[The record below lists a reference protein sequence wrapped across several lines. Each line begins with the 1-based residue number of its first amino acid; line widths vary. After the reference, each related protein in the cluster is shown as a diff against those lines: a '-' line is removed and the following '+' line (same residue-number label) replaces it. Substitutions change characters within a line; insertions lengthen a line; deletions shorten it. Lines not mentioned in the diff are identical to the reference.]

1 MFARDNLEDR
11 KKCLRTTITLN
22 EREKERNKIMR
33 RHWSL
38 KTVRNANPLSFLLAT
53 LDSSLG
59 LGSRMKD

>member
-1 MFARDNLEDR
+1 MFAITYLSWGE
-11 KKCLRTTITLN
+11 KCLRTTVTLN
-22 EREKERNKIMR
+22 EREKERNKIIT